1 MGSDA
6 RITTV
11 LLLFA
16 ALVVAISFMPD
27 EPTATPRDQL
37 GAVPI
42 ASTRLAGS
50 ARDPEPAGRD
60 VPADRACGARG
71 RRLDAARLFKAIG
84 VSPGAPSAQAERPR
98 SPAPACRPAA
108 APSGS
113 R

>member
-37 GAVPI
+37 GAASI
-42 ASTRLAGS
+42 ASAAGS
-50 ARDPEPAGRD
+50 ARDPEPAVRD
-60 VPADRACGARG
+60 VPADRACAARS

-84 VSPGAPSAQAERPR
+84 ASPGAPSAHAERPR
-98 SPAPACRPAA
+98 SPAPVCHR
-108 APSGS
+108 
-113 R
+113 